1 MRNQFDE
8 YYTQKDEWESGT
20 RVMEDCTY
28 QCMCKLDSIDSC
40 DPFSQISLQPTKAG
54 SMLCL
59 LGIYG
64 ACYIISWFILA
75 RLSTKYE

>member
-8 YYTQKDEWESGT
+8 YYTQKDEWEAGT
-20 RVMEDCTY
+20 RAAEDCTY
-28 QCMCKLDSIDSC
+28 QCMCMTGSLESC
-40 DPFSQISLQPTKAG
+40 DPFSQIALKPTKAG